1 MYDSVGGRTPLKTLL
16 VYYSRTGTTKKVAES
31 LAYALTAPQAPDI
44 EQLQDTKDRHG
55 PIGFLRAVADA
66 VSRKIVPIESPARHP
81 ADYDLVIIGTPVWA
95 DTMSSAVRAYLDEY
109 GPSIRRA
116 ALFCTT
122 ASSGIDETTA
132 AMAQMIDGEVVASG
146 GFRAKLVK
154 RDEHIGLM
162 DEFLDRIRDA
172 VDV

>member
-1 MYDSVGGRTPLKTLL
+1 MRTLL

-31 LAYALTAPQAPDI
+31 LVYALTAPQAPDV
-44 EQLQDTKDRHG
+44 EQLHDTKDRHG

-66 VSRKIVPIESPARHP
+66 VGRKIVPIERPALHP
-81 ADYDLVIIGTPVWA
+81 ANYDVVVIGTPVWA
-95 DTMSSAVRAYLDEY
+95 DTMSSAVRAYLGEF
-109 GPSIRRA
+109 GPTIRRA

-122 ASSGIDETTA
+122 ASSGIEDTTA
-132 AMAQMIDGEVVASG
+132 EMAQMIDGEVVASG

-162 DEFLDRIRDA
+162 DEFLDRIREA